1 MEERQQKTLGSANT
15 FQCPSWMQRE
25 LSGHSL
31 KVPTVQK
38 ERGQLM
44 YAASSKAMFFL
55 PGILAGLLLK
65 MES

>member
-1 MEERQQKTLGSANT
+1 MEERQQKTLGNDNT
-15 FQCPSWMQRE
+15 FQWHSWMQRE
-25 LSGHSL
+25 VSGHRL

-55 PGILAGLLLK
+55 PRILAGLQLK
-65 MES
+65 MEN